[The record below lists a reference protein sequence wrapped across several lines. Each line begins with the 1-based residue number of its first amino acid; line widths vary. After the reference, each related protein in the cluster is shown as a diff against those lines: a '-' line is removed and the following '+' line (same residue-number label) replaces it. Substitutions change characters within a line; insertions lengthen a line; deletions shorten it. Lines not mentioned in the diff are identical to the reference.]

1 MLDTIDNAFIF
12 LIETLFNLYIL
23 ILMLRMILQWV
34 GAHFYNPV
42 SQFIVKLTNPVVKP
56 LRQILPPLKGVDLA
70 SMIILVALEF
80 IKLFLVIWLKT
91 QMLPGPIGLI
101 IMAFGDILGV
111 VLSVFFFAIIISVI
125 LSWVSPRQYN
135 PLTEILHLITEPL
148 LRPARKI
155 IPPIAG
161 FDISPIPV
169 LIILQFLTMLIANP
183 LMNTGLRLAVT

>member
-1 MLDTIDNAFIF
+1 
-12 LIETLFNLYIL
+12 
-23 ILMLRMILQWV
+23 
-34 GAHFYNPV
+34 
-42 SQFIVKLTNPVVKP
+42 
-56 LRQILPPLKGVDLA
+56 
-70 SMIILVALEF
+70 
-80 IKLFLVIWLKT
+80 
-91 QMLPGPIGLI
+91 MLPGPIGLI

>member
-91 QMLPGPIGLI
+91 QMLPDPIGLI

>member
-23 ILMLRMILQWV
+23 VLMLRMILQWV

-80 IKLFLVIWLKT
+80 IKLFLIIWLKT